1 MKQIES
7 IYAEHADAPSISCN
21 LARRTRANMPV
32 MDKLRQ
38 CAEKLGYH
46 LGHIDPKM
54 EKVIDE
60 AFDAVFED
68 EEKLKKE
75 QK

>member
-1 MKQIES
+1 M
-7 IYAEHADAPSISCN
+7 A
-21 LARRTRANMPV
+21 
-32 MDKLRQ
+32 
-38 CAEKLGYH
+38 YH
-46 LGHIDPKM
+46 LGNIDPKM

-68 EEKLKKE
+68 EEKSKKE

>member
-1 MKQIES
+1 MV
-7 IYAEHADAPSISCN
+7 
-21 LARRTRANMPV
+21 NMPV

-54 EKVIDE
+54 EKVINE
-60 AFDAVFED
+60 AFDALFED
-68 EEKLKKE
+68 EEKSKKE